1 MRRNGDQNALPH
13 LTEET
18 ERWAMVKLASTVV
31 LLCCLWSSLVTSLS
45 FLFLWSWLYFCAT
58 HCQTVWGGVEEA
70 TEGKPPR
77 GNRRPNSLCDSISRL
92 YTLECMPRHLSL
104 EPRNESWT
112 RKALARTRR
121 HGKSYR
127 VFRDVH
133 THIDTKRSK
142 TGNYVVKTLTNKY
155 AHG

>member
-13 LTEET
+13 LTEDT
-18 ERWAMVKLASTVV
+18 ERPGQWLCWRA
-31 LLCCLWSSLVTSLS
+31 LLSYCAAFGLLSLHHRVS
-45 FLFLWSWLYFCAT
+45 FLWSWLHFCAT

-70 TEGKPPR
+70 TEGKPPG

-92 YTLECMPRHLSL
+92 YTLEWMPRHLSL

-112 RKALARTRR
+112 PKALARTRR